1 MSAESEAG
9 LEARL
14 RQRMDRLTK
23 PRGALGVLE
32 GLSVQVGLLL
42 GTEAP
47 VLRAP
52 QMLVFAADHGIA
64 EAGVSAYP
72 PEVTAQMLVNYVAGG
87 AAINVL
93 ARQHG
98 LALTVVDA
106 GVRGDP
112 MGGPEGT
119 RAAGGG
125 VSLLRHRLGEGT
137 RDFRYQP
144 AMTSGQC
151 HAALLAG
158 RGIVRACLER
168 GGNVL
173 LLGEMG
179 IGNTASAAVLLH
191 RLLGWPLQAC
201 VGRGTG
207 LDDAGLAHKLRVLT
221 EASARCP
228 APLEPLDTLAEFGG
242 FEIAMLVGAILEAAT
257 RPCVIVID
265 GFTVSV
271 AALLAAQLQPG
282 VPGRCV
288 FSHCSA
294 ERAHRQLLDHFGATP
309 LLDLGMRLGEGSG
322 AAMAYPLLQSSAC
335 LLVEMA
341 SFESAGVSGRGA

>member
-93 ARQHG
+93 ARQHS

-112 MGGPEGT
+112 LGGPEGT
-119 RAAGGG
+119 RVERGGA
-125 VSLLRHRLGEGT
+125 SLLRHRLGEGT

-144 AMTSGQC
+144 AMT
-151 HAALLAG
+151 
-158 RGIVRACLER
+158 
-168 GGNVL
+168 
-173 LLGEMG
+173 
-179 IGNTASAAVLLH
+179 
-191 RLLGWPLQAC
+191 
-201 VGRGTG
+201 
-207 LDDAGLAHKLRVLT
+207 
-221 EASARCP
+221 
-228 APLEPLDTLAEFGG
+228 
-242 FEIAMLVGAILEAAT
+242 
-257 RPCVIVID
+257 
-265 GFTVSV
+265 
-271 AALLAAQLQPG
+271 
-282 VPGRCV
+282 
-288 FSHCSA
+288 
-294 ERAHRQLLDHFGATP
+294 
-309 LLDLGMRLGEGSG
+309 
-322 AAMAYPLLQSSAC
+322 
-335 LLVEMA
+335 
-341 SFESAGVSGRGA
+341 